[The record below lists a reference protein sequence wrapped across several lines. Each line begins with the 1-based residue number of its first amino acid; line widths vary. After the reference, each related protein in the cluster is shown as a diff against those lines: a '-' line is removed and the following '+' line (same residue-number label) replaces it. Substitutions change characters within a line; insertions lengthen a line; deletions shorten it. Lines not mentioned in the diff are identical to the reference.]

1 MPKVTKETIA
11 RTIALVLALINQ
23 ILAVAGKDALPF
35 AEDQVYQLISLSLTL
50 VASGLAWWKNNSFTR
65 PALAAD
71 LYLKL
76 FKKCEKRE
84 RKEAK
89 QCASV

>member
-11 RTIALVLALINQ
+11 RTLCLALALINQ
-23 ILAVAGKDALPF
+23 ILAVAGREVLPF
-35 AEDQVYQLISLSLTL
+35 AEDELYQLVTL
-50 VASGLAWWKNNSFTR
+50 AGTLIASGIAWWKNNSFTR

-76 FKKCEKRE
+76 FQKCEKRE

-89 QCASV
+89 LCVSE

>member
-76 FKKCEKRE
+76 FQKCEKRE